1 MSTDPTDRPP
11 LEEPLA
17 RLERE
22 LIRAYLA
29 GAGEDFHALMMRTDD
44 EARTLL
50 AEASRYASE
59 KLGEI
64 EARSHYVR
72 GLHGEP

>member
-1 MSTDPTDRPP
+1 MSTDRMDRPP
-11 LEEPLA
+11 LEEPMA
-17 RLERE
+17 GLERE

-29 GAGEDFHALMMRTDD
+29 GAGEDFHTLMMRTDD
-44 EARTLL
+44 EARRLL

-64 EARSHYVR
+64 EARSRYVR
-72 GLHGEP
+72 ELHGEP